1 MNPHARCYVLL
12 TLGLAGALVGG
23 LALLNHQVDPYSR
36 AFAICY
42 RQLATGYSA

>member
-23 LALLNHQVDPYSR
+23 LGLLNY
-36 AFAICY
+36 
-42 RQLATGYSA
+42 